1 MQFKDI
7 IGQEAVKNQLLRTAY
22 EGRIAHAQLFLGN
35 EGTGNLALAFAYA
48 KYVLCN
54 HKTETDACGTC
65 GNCTKAE
72 KMIHPDFHFSYPTVG
87 AKALSTEYL
96 PQWRKAIQKNA
107 YLNVQD
113 WLANLD
119 GENKQGNITAAECL
133 DISKKLSLKS
143 FESDY
148 KILILW
154 LPEYLGKE
162 GNRLLKL
169 IEEPPEKTLFLLVAQ
184 QQDLILNTILSRCQI
199 IKTNPLSDEDIQQ
212 ALMKRQYLPPDT
224 AFQIACLADGNYNE
238 ALNLVNS
245 PTSNLT
251 HEFLRWFRC
260 AYKGDPIEMV
270 QWTEDF
276 AKLGRE
282 PMKHFMRY
290 VLFFLREYAMVL
302 MTSEPSARFKS
313 EENQAAQNMTKV
325 ITLDAI
331 SIISKLIDD
340 SLFAIERNANAKI
353 LFLDKTVRL
362 HNLLRGKG

>member
-1 MQFKDI
+1 LFFKDI
-7 IGQEAVKNQLLRTAY
+7 IGQEAVKNQLLRTAF
-22 EGRIAHAQLFLGN
+22 EGRIAHAQIFLGN

-48 KYVLCN
+48 KYVLCSQ
-54 HKTETDACGTC
+54 KTETDACGTC
-65 GNCTKAE
+65 SNCTKAE
-72 KMIHPDFHFSYPTVG
+72 KLIHPDLHFSYPTVG

-107 YLNVQD
+107 YLNVQE
-113 WLANLD
+113 WIAHLD

-143 FESDY
+143 FEADY

-184 QQDLILNTILSRCQI
+184 QQDLILNTILSRCQL
-199 IKTNPLSDEDIQQ
+199 IKTNPLSDEEIQM
-212 ALMKRQYLPPDT
+212 ALVKRQYLPPDT

-238 ALNLVNS
+238 ALLLVGN
-245 PTSNLT
+245 PTNNLT
-251 HEFLRWFRC
+251 PDFLHWFRV
-260 AYKGDPIEMV
+260 AYKGDPNEMV
-270 QWTEDF
+270 PWAEEF
-276 AKLGRE
+276 AKKGRE

-302 MTSEPSARFKS
+302 MTGAPSARFKN
-313 EENQAAQNMTKV
+313 EENEAAKKMTAV

-331 SIISKLIDD
+331 SAMSKLIDD
-340 SLFAIERNANAKI
+340 SLFAVERNANAKI
-353 LFLDKTVRL
+353 LFLDKTVKL
-362 HNLLRGKG
+362 HNILRGK

>member
-1 MQFKDI
+1 LFFNDI
-7 IGQEAVKNQLLRTAY
+7 IGQEAIKNQLLRTAF

-35 EGTGNLALAFAYA
+35 EGSGNLALAFAYA

-54 HKTETDACGTC
+54 NKTETDSCGTC

-87 AKALSTEYL
+87 AKALSTEVL

-107 YLNVQD
+107 YLNAQD
-113 WLANLD
+113 WVASLD

-133 DISKKLSLKS
+133 DIAKKLSLKAY
-143 FESDY
+143 ESDY

-199 IKTNPLSDEDIQQ
+199 IKTNPLSDEEIQM
-212 ALMKRQYLPPDT
+212 ALVKRQYLPPDV

-238 ALNLVNS
+238 ALNLVQN
-245 PTSNLT
+245 PASNLT
-251 HEFLRWFRC
+251 HEFLHWFRV
-260 AYKGDPIEMV
+260 AYKGDPNEMV
-270 QWTEDF
+270 PWAEEF
-276 AKLGRE
+276 AKKGRE

-302 MTSEPSARFKS
+302 MTGEPSARFKA

-331 SIISKLIDD
+331 SKISQLLDD

-353 LFLDKTVRL
+353 LFLDKTVKL
-362 HNLLRGKG
+362 HNVLRGK